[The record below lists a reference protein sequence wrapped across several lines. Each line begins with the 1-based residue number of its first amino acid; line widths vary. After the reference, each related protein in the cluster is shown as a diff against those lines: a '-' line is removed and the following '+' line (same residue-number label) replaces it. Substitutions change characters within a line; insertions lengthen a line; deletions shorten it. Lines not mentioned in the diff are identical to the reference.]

1 MGTLELWDFY
11 LDVNMVVLLIIS
23 IGLAVD
29 FSAHVGYTFLT
40 ITGKKNGETTE
51 ALLPYLSGRGLLKYD
66 IFYLY
71 VCS

>member
-1 MGTLELWDFY
+1 MYGISPQVDIMGTLELWDFY

-40 ITGKKNGETTE
+40 ITGKKKGDTTE
-51 ALLPYLSGRGLLKYD
+51 AVPMFTL
-66 IFYLY
+66 I
-71 VCS
+71 